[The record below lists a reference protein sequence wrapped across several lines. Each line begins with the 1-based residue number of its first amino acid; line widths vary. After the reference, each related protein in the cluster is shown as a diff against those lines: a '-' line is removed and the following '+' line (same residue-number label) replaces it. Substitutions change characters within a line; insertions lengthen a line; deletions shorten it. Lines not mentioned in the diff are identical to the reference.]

1 MVWVGEKEST
11 EPLSN
16 LEDQAEP
23 SRLWS
28 DDSEGTRLPGRV
40 WHGQVYASG
49 RAFPL
54 ARIRLTVKL
63 IDRGEA
69 CVLGQHI
76 LLVSRPQ
83 PTWSLQPV
91 SGFKPVALR
100 L

>member
-1 MVWVGEKEST
+1 MGRGKRKAQSQ
-11 EPLSN
+11 LSN

-23 SRLWS
+23 SRYWS
-28 DDSEGTRLPGRV
+28 VRAPGLPGRV
-40 WHGQVYASG
+40 WHGQLYASG
-49 RAFPL
+49 RAYPL

-69 CVLGQHI
+69 YVLDQHNI
-76 LLVSRPQ
+76 LLVFRPQ
-83 PTWSLQPV
+83 PTWSLRSV

>member
-1 MVWVGEKEST
+1 MGRGKHRASSQT
-11 EPLSN
+11 LKTRLSH
-16 LEDQAEP
+16 P
-23 SRLWS
+23 
-28 DDSEGTRLPGRV
+28 DSGLMIERAPGLPGRV
-40 WHGQVYASG
+40 WHGQLYASG

-69 CVLGQHI
+69 CVLGQHNI

-83 PTWSLQPV
+83 PTWSLQSV
-91 SGFKPVALR
+91 SGFKSVALR